1 MKWTGGSR
9 EASTVRARLRSVLPR
24 GGALPTDVWRSR
36 HQGIL
41 VLLWLHIPLLFV
53 YAVLRGNSWLHGLL
67 EAGAVAVPG
76 AAAHWSRSRR
86 RDSTIFA
93 SLGLM
98 TASAVLVHL
107 SGGVIEA
114 HFHFFVMV
122 GVVVLYQDWR
132 PFLLAIAFVV
142 LHHGVMGVLLPQD
155 VYNHEGAWEHPWLWA
170 GIHGSFILAM
180 SAAGIAN
187 WRLNERSQSQVAGLA
202 AIVESSNDAIY
213 GWTVD
218 GTITSW
224 NEGAAHLYG
233 YGKDQILGRSH
244 TILVPPER
252 VAEAT
257 RQLDTVRRGQRVEA
271 YESEGLSKDGEVVP
285 VSVTTF
291 AVRSP
296 DGAVIGGATIAR
308 DITERRRGEQE
319 LQQTLSL
326 LSATLESTADGI
338 LVVDPEGRISSFNGK
353 FVEMW
358 RLPQAVVASGD
369 DREALRF
376 VVDQLL
382 DPADFIAKV
391 EELYE
396 QPDAESHD
404 TLHFKDGRVF
414 ERSSKPQR
422 VGGAV
427 VGRVWSFHDITERTK
442 LEAEL
447 AEARDQALE
456 TSRLKSDFLATMSHE
471 IRTPMN
477 GVIGLTGLLL
487 DTGLTDVQR
496 KYADGVRV
504 SGEALLGIINDIL
517 DFSKIEAG
525 KLELEM
531 VDFELASAL
540 DEVAALVAESAR
552 GKGLDLVTEC
562 LPNVPR
568 TVRGDVGRLRQVLLN
583 LVSNAVKFTSTG
595 EVRLRASLGEVVG
608 PDQVIVRME
617 VSDTGIGIAPDSAAR
632 LFEPFSQADASTTRR
647 YGGTGLG
654 LAICRRLVEAMG
666 GSIGVDSAP
675 GRGST
680 FSVEVPLGL
689 VSPPVP
695 VPDPPAHALA
705 GRRALIVDDSRT
717 NRLVLAAQLLAWNI
731 NADLASD
738 AETALEHLRQ
748 AVEKGR
754 PYDLV
759 LVDMA
764 MPGTDGLE
772 LSRLVS
778 ADPVLSSAHL
788 FLLSSVP
795 VDAEAAADA
804 GVVARLFKPAS
815 SSQLYDA
822 LVKVA
827 APSLGES
834 AAPEA
839 AQWPG
844 QGPMGRLLVVEDNA
858 INQAVAKGLAARI
871 GFNCDVAGNGLEAL
885 AAISRRRYDAI
896 LMDCQMPE
904 MDGFEATAEIR
915 RREAGGPHM
924 PIIAM
929 TAGALV
935 EDRERC
941 LDAGMD
947 DYLAKPVK
955 GGELERVLKRWLP
968 ARGSRSVGAGQ

>member
-1 MKWTGGSR
+1 VSVRLGSR
-9 EASTVRARLRSVLPR
+9 LRAALPK
-24 GGALPTDVWRSR
+24 GGALPDDVWRSR
-36 HQGIL
+36 HRGVLI
-41 VLLWLHIPLLFV
+41 LLWLHLPVLFIF
-53 YAVLRGNSWLHGLL
+53 AIIRGNTWMHALI

-76 AAAHWSRSRR
+76 VAAQWSRSRR
-86 RDSTIFA
+86 RESTIFA

-98 TASAVLVHL
+98 TAAAVLVHL

-114 HFHFFVMV
+114 HFHFFVLV

-155 VYNHEGAWEHPWLWA
+155 VYNHEQAWEHPWLWA

-187 WRLNERSQSQVAGLA
+187 WRLNERAQSQVSGLA

-224 NEGAAHLYG
+224 NEGAAQLYG
-233 YGKDQILGRSH
+233 YGKDEILGRSH
-244 TILVPPER
+244 TLLVPPDR
-252 VAEAT
+252 VAEAA
-257 RQLDTVRRGQRVEA
+257 RQVETVRRGQRVDA
-271 YESEGLSKDGEVVP
+271 YESEALSQDGGVVP

-291 AVRSP
+291 VVRSP

-308 DITERRRGEQE
+308 DITERKRGERE
-319 LQQTLSL
+319 LQETLSL

-338 LVVDPEGRISSFNGK
+338 LVVDPQGRISSFNGK

-358 RLPQAVVASGD
+358 RLPEAVVAAGD

-376 VVDQLL
+376 VVDQLR
-382 DPADFIAKV
+382 DPAAFIAKV
-391 EELYE
+391 EELYG
-396 QPDAESHD
+396 QPEAESHD
-404 TLHFKDGRVF
+404 TLHFKDRRVF

-427 VGRVWSFHDITERTK
+427 VGRVWSFHDITDRTL

-447 AEARDQALE
+447 AEARDKALE
-456 TSRLKSDFLATMSHE
+456 TSRLKSEFLATMSHE

-487 DTGLTDVQR
+487 DTGLTEVQR
-496 KYADGVRV
+496 KYADGVRA

-531 VDFELASAL
+531 VDFDLASAL

-552 GKGLDLVTEC
+552 VKGLALVTDCGPE
-562 LPNVPR
+562 VPR
-568 TVRGDVGRLRQVLLN
+568 AVRGDVGRLRQVLLN
-583 LVSNAVKFTSTG
+583 LVANAVKFTSIG
-595 EVRLRASLGEVVG
+595 EVRLRASVREVVG
-608 PDQVIVRME
+608 PDQVIVRLE
-617 VSDTGIGIAPDSAAR
+617 VSDTGIGIAPDTATR

-666 GSIGVDSAP
+666 GGIGVDSEP

-680 FSVEVPLGL
+680 FCVDVPLGV
-689 VSPPVP
+689 VSAPAPA
-695 VPDPPAHALA
+695 PDPPAHALA

-738 AETALEHLRQ
+738 ADTALEHLRQ
-748 AVEKGR
+748 AAVDGR

-764 MPGTDGLE
+764 MPDMDGLE
-772 LSRLVS
+772 LSRHVS
-778 ADPVLSSAHL
+778 ADPALSSAHL

-795 VDAEAAADA
+795 VDAGAAAEA
-804 GVVARLFKPAS
+804 GVLAHLIKPAS

-822 LVKVA
+822 LLRAA
-827 APSLGES
+827 AP
-834 AAPEA
+834 APEPA
-839 AQWPG
+839 ERPAG
-844 QGPMGRLLVVEDNA
+844 GPRGRLLIVEDNA
-858 INQAVAKGLAARI
+858 INQAVAKGLAARL

-885 AAISRRRYDAI
+885 EAIGRRQYDAV

-915 RREAGGPHM
+915 RREAGRPHV

-941 LDAGMD
+941 LVAGMD

-955 GGELERVLKRWLP
+955 GGELERVLQRWL
-968 ARGSRSVGAGQ
+968 RDQGSRSVDAGP